1 MRMVLFAGLAV
12 LGAAAV
18 SFAFG
23 SNSSGGGVHECA
35 CGPGCQCGDD
45 CQCGIKR

>member
-1 MRMVLFAGLAV
+1 MSRFTFFTLAV

-23 SNSSGGGVHECA
+23 GNSSGGGVHQCPCGPA
-35 CGPGCQCGDD
+35 CGCEDCKCGN
-45 CQCGIKR
+45 KR